1 MCGCLSVLHCWCT
14 QPCVLV
20 FVAYAVTTKATVDSD
35 DGDDSSSGD
44 DDDNDVDDDDDGT
57 AVAKPSSDQIV
68 TAVRALITSVTSVQV
83 PDCTCDAP
91 SAGRKRSSTTPAW
104 IARCTFGS
112 PDHAITAL
120 EAVGGTIQLE
130 VMDHTYRVTA
140 DFAIEY
146 PSIST
151 PEVHTDVRNERV
163 RSCSYLARSS
173 VGLSCLSCLSLPAC
187 HGKLACL
194 STLCYDRFPRLRSA
208 VDGTTPSPSST

>member
-1 MCGCLSVLHCWCT
+1 VLFICLNCGGSLCGCLSVLHCWCT

-68 TAVRALITSVTSVQV
+68 TAVRALITSESVQV

-163 RSCSYLARSS
+163 RSCSYLASSS

-194 STLCYDRFPRLRSA
+194 STDSQ
-208 VDGTTPSPSST
+208 G